1 MYQTDIPATQTT
13 AREAPIAAAHAK
25 GGPKCTHCGESCLGG
40 KAVSGAEN
48 FCCLGCQTVYTL
60 LTNGGLSQF
69 YRLASTPGQRVG
81 TTIAQHQWSY
91 LDDEVLQQHLFDFA
105 DDRSAKITLHLPT
118 IHCVACVWLLE
129 NLFRLQPA
137 IGESRVNFSRRE
149 VSLTYD
155 RTGIKLSEIAA
166 LLARLGYEPLL
177 TLGEIDSTTKKNKA
191 PWHKRQWLQ
200 VGLAGFGFGNIMLLS
215 LPVYFG
221 LDSLSGPWFGKLAG
235 WLGLVLALPV
245 VIYSAADFWRAAWHS
260 LKQKV
265 LTMDVP
271 IALGLAAIYGQSV
284 FEVATGRGAG
294 YCDSLTGLIFF
305 LLCGRI
311 FQRVTFDRLA
321 FDRDYKGFFP
331 LSVLRKTAEGEE
343 SVAISQL
350 ALGNH
355 LLIRNGE
362 LVPADARLITGTA
375 RIDYSFV
382 TGESE
387 PVDRKIGEALFAGG
401 RQVGGTI
408 EVETLKPV
416 SESYLT
422 SLWNNEVFQKQ
433 PGNDL
438 HSLTNRYSHRF
449 TAAIAV
455 ISISSALF
463 WMFVDISLAMKAF
476 TSVLIVACPCALA
489 LAAPLTLGTA
499 QRWLAGRNVFVRNA
513 QVIESMAA
521 LDTIV
526 FDKTGTLTCPGE
538 GFPAWHGTPLNES
551 ELRCIL
557 SVARHSTHPL
567 ARQLLG
573 AINSDRLLEV
583 ISFCEAPGCG
593 IEGRVGGKDIC
604 LGSAVWLKNRGASS
618 NTLLPSSKPIL
629 KGSSID
635 VAIDGCHRGFFS
647 LENLLRP
654 EVDGL
659 IRSLKGKCKLVL
671 LSGDNSREEGR
682 FQALLGKDA
691 RIEFHQ
697 SPFDKLRVIQELQA
711 SGRKV
716 MMVGDGLNDA
726 GALKQADV
734 GVAVVE
740 KIGIFSPASDI
751 ILDASRLPQ
760 IAEALAFSK
769 RAAGVV
775 RTGFLVSG
783 LYNLVGVSIAAAG
796 LLSPLVCA
804 ILMPLSSV
812 TVVLYSIGMT
822 RWLAQRTFKQISLE
836 QKPNISPK
844 INPTPH
850 LSATAP
856 SEGRK

>member
-1 MYQTDIPATQTT
+1 M
-13 AREAPIAAAHAK
+13 
-25 GGPKCTHCGESCLGG
+25 
-40 KAVSGAEN
+40 
-48 FCCLGCQTVYTL
+48 
-60 LTNGGLSQF
+60 
-69 YRLASTPGQRVG
+69 
-81 TTIAQHQWSY
+81 
-91 LDDEVLQQHLFDFA
+91 
-105 DDRSAKITLHLPT
+105 
-118 IHCVACVWLLE
+118 E

-526 FDKTGTLTCPGE
+526 FDKTGTLTCPGQ
-538 GFPAWHGTPLNES
+538 GFPAWHGTPLDES